1 MRPPW
6 GLGGVLQVEAD
17 LVEYL
22 ASSLKEADLERVG
35 LQLGDPAGQQVWE
48 SRGVL
53 AALRLW
59 ASRWQN
65 RRVRRTV
72 IGDSIAMH
80 TTVLHMK
87 ADSQNLGLIA
97 REGVLDTAESAF
109 EPDIGVHIPGIA
121 NDLADALSR
130 KTAPTQTMWRL
141 PSPLRHAKVVFAPL
155 RDDLFYRTL

>member
-1 MRPPW
+1 M
-6 GLGGVLQVEAD
+6 
-17 LVEYL
+17 
-22 ASSLKEADLERVG
+22 
-35 LQLGDPAGQQVWE
+35 WE
-48 SRGVL
+48 SLGVL

-59 ASRWQN
+59 ASRWPN

-72 IGDSIAMH
+72 IGDSIAML
-80 TTVLHMK
+80 TTVLHMT
-87 ADSQNLGLIA
+87 AGSQNLGLIA

-121 NDLADALSR
+121 NDLAAALSR
-130 KTAPTQTMWRL
+130 KTAPTQTVWRL